1 MSAEL
6 LSLTGFFIKEE
17 KFMDQVQNYKCPAC
31 GAPLVFNGETQSLH
45 CDSCG
50 NDYSAESMKILDEGM
65 NAAKSQSKFDWGTYQ
80 PRHFEMAESQGLSTY
95 SCPSCGAQI
104 TGDDTMGSTVCPY
117 CGNSTIV
124 QGVFEGS
131 FRPDFVVP
139 FEVEKK
145 KAVELFEKDAMGKGL
160 IPDEFK
166 DQKRIQEMAG
176 VYVPFWIFNCDCQAM
191 LAYGAQK
198 IKTWSDSKYN
208 YVQTDHY
215 RLLRGG
221 GVSYMNIPVD
231 ASLKANDAYMDAL
244 EPFDYSKAVD
254 FNAGYLSGHLADKYD
269 VSVEDSIGRVNLRV
283 ENSTV
288 EIFNDTI
295 SGYSTV
301 YPEFTNIQT
310 SQGVIRYS
318 LLPVWMLNIK
328 YAGENYQYSI
338 NGQTGKV
345 VGEYPI
351 DKRKKN
357 RLFRRVLLKAF
368 IPAAAI
374 CSVIA
379 YFFV

>member
-1 MSAEL
+1 
-6 LSLTGFFIKEE
+6 
-17 KFMDQVQNYKCPAC
+17 MDQVQNYKCPAC

-95 SCPSCGAQI
+95 SCPSCGALI